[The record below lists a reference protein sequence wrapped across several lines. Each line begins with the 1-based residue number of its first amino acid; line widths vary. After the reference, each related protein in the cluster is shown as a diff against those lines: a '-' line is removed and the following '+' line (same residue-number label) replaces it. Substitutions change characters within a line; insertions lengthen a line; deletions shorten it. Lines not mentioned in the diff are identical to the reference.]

1 MSKDKGA
8 AVPPPLE
15 FDDAGWDG
23 AEIAAG
29 EVMQTCWDAIFGK
42 AEAEFKHID
51 AQREAADLAVN
62 ASVEAALIAVD
73 MLYVE
78 RDDNAVTSTSKANA
92 SWAVEPLPETCTM
105 DSWLRAA
112 IPETESVSP
121 PSYAMD
127 QFLRQPSTSRPG
139 NNTTSRRTTPQQ
151 SIREARSPPRP
162 RAARPA
168 KAQLGPEA
176 RAAESRLREELAI
189 RKGQEEKA
197 SGRSMGRHAFVGR
210 ASACACAWP
219 NMHCLELV
227 THRCGCAYHMSQSW
241 SSTLYGRPKTITS
254 STCIATHVSLPSP
267 ACLPEPCCRSAHLN
281 A

>member
-15 FDDAGWDG
+15 FDDTGWDG
-23 AEIAAG
+23 EEIAAG
-29 EVMQTCWDAIFGK
+29 EVLQTCLDAIFGK

-51 AQREAADLAVN
+51 AQNEAADLAVN
-62 ASVEAALIAVD
+62 AAVEAAMIAVD

-78 RDDNAVTSTSKANA
+78 RDDNAVTSTSMANS
-92 SWAVEPLPETCTM
+92 SWAVEPLPEPCTM

-127 QFLRQPSTSRPG
+127 QYLRQPSTSRPG
-139 NNTTSRRTTPQQ
+139 NNPSRRSTPQH
-151 SIREARSPPRP
+151 SIRESASPRSPHRL

-197 SGRSMGRHAFVGR
+197 SGAALGLCMTAWGAQMHAH
-210 ASACACAWP
+210 AWLSPPCA
-219 NMHCLELV
+219 
-227 THRCGCAYHMSQSW
+227 Q
-241 SSTLYGRPKTITS
+241 
-254 STCIATHVSLPSP
+254 
-267 ACLPEPCCRSAHLN
+267 
-281 A
+281 